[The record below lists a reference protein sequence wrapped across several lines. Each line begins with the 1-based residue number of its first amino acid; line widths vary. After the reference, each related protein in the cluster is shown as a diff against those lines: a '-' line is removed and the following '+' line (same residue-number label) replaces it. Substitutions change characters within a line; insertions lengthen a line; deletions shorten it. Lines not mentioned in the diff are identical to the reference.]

1 MINVNIVDCMLIVT
15 PIAHSLAIRSSGS
28 SVSATGVALG
38 GFTEED
44 ETLFRSMATNI
55 CTVIQRAELDVEVR
69 ARRKQTQALLQL
81 SEISSTEFGV
91 KKAMQRILRAASTAV
106 DAGTESD
113 TSPLIG
119 ISQWEMNAAIN
130 RSRLGLKNSTEYS
143 GIPFC
148 F

>member
-1 MINVNIVDCMLIVT
+1 
-15 PIAHSLAIRSSGS
+15 
-28 SVSATGVALG
+28 VSATGVALG

-106 DAGTESD
+106 DAGAESD
-113 TSPLIG
+113 TSALMG
-119 ISQWEMNAAIN
+119 ISQREMNATIN
-130 RSRLGLKNSTEYS
+130 RSFSKTRGKTRDTFSFWCCVKARIMNIVSLNLS
-143 GIPFC
+143 
-148 F
+148 